1 MVGGAEV
8 DIEDELSVLR
18 LNVSIGATNRFRPH
32 MSKTISNER
41 PYLETLSS
49 GSNFDFSKF
58 PLHRKLLRQPITIP
72 DLTHLEI
79 SNPRIAGGGTTNVMK
94 ERYAN
99 YNGQVTNKLRNLIRK
114 VPQAL
119 RTDYRKAS
127 KEASLQRYHSS
138 KAGRSARRMASRRPS
153 SVESMTPSEA
163 SRLEHEYNQDDE
175 EFDDEGSY
183 YDGGDEDQDADVEDL
198 R

>member
-1 MVGGAEV
+1 MIFWWGRGSVRRRRSVRNGYLFPYRFKGAEV
-8 DIEDELSVLR
+8 GISKTNFLIDHPQRHVP
-18 LNVSIGATNRFRPH
+18 IGATNRFRPH

-79 SNPRIAGGGTTNVMK
+79 SNPRIAGGGTTNGMK

-119 RTDYRKAS
+119 RTGHR
-127 KEASLQRYHSS
+127 RYLKHI
-138 KAGRSARRMASRRPS
+138 
-153 SVESMTPSEA
+153 
-163 SRLEHEYNQDDE
+163 
-175 EFDDEGSY
+175 
-183 YDGGDEDQDADVEDL
+183 
-198 R
+198 

>member
-1 MVGGAEV
+1 
-8 DIEDELSVLR
+8 
-18 LNVSIGATNRFRPH
+18 

-99 YNGQVTNKLRNLIRK
+99 YNGQVTNKLRNLIRR

-119 RTDYRKAS
+119 QTDYRKAS
-127 KEASLQRYHSS
+127 KAASLQRYHS
-138 KAGRSARRMASRRPS
+138 KTARSARRVASRRPS

-163 SRLEHEYNQDDE
+163 SRLEHEYNQEDE

-183 YDGGDEDQDADVEDL
+183 YDEEEEDHDADVEDL